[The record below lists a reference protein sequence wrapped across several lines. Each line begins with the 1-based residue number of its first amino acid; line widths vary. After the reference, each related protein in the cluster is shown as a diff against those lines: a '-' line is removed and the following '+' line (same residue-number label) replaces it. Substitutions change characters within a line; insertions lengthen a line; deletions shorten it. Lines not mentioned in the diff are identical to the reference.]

1 MYLVEFAVSSFLIAF
16 CSSMWKLEEGFQA
29 LNFPVPECSLLS
41 IQWPA
46 YVDKKEGNVKWRQKV
61 KVEICRDGLNKFQN
75 LIRIGLNRLP
85 DSEIRF
91 LNPVPEIQSPKSGPR
106 NPVPEIRSP
115 KSSPRTGFWS
125 PALVTPRPTKDF
137 KRRWLSHRV
146 VKGNDLAR
154 STCT

>member
-61 KVEICRDGLNKFQN
+61 KVEICRDGLNKFQH
-75 LIRIGLNRLP
+75 LIRIGLNRFP
-85 DSEIRF
+85 DSEIR
-91 LNPVPEIQSPKSGPR
+91 SPKFGPR

-115 KSSPRTGFWS
+115 KSGPRNPVPEPVFEVQLWLPQGQSETLRGDD
-125 PALVTPRPTKDF
+125 LVRE
-137 KRRWLSHRV
+137 L
-146 VKGNDLAR
+146 
-154 STCT
+154 

>member
-1 MYLVEFAVSSFLIAF
+1 MYMYLVEFAVSSSLIAF

-61 KVEICRDGLNKFQN
+61 KVEICRDGLNKSQN

-91 LNPVPEIQSPKSGPR
+91 LNPVPEIRSPKSGPR
-106 NPVPEIRSP
+106 NPVPE
-115 KSSPRTGFWS
+115 
-125 PALVTPRPTKDF
+125 PAFEVRPWLAQGQSETLRGDDLVRE
-137 KRRWLSHRV
+137 L
-146 VKGNDLAR
+146 
-154 STCT
+154 

>member
-1 MYLVEFAVSSFLIAF
+1 MYMYLVEFAVSSSLIAF

-41 IQWPA
+41 IQWPEF
-46 YVDKKEGNVKWRQKV
+46 YVDKKEGNAKWRQKV
-61 KVEICRDGLNKFQN
+61 KVEICRDGLNKSQN
-75 LIRIGLNRLP
+75 LIRIGLNRFP

-91 LNPVPEIQSPKSGPR
+91 L

-125 PALVTPRPTKDF
+125 TALVTPRPIRDF
-137 KRRWLSHRV
+137 KRRWLSQRV
-146 VKGNDLAR
+146 VKGNDLAGC
-154 STCT
+154 TCT

>member
-61 KVEICRDGLNKFQN
+61 KVEICRDGLNKFQH
-75 LIRIGLNRLP
+75 LIRIGLNRFP
-85 DSEIRF
+85 DSEIR
-91 LNPVPEIQSPKSGPR
+91 SPKSGPR

-115 KSSPRTGFWS
+115 KSGPRNPVPEPVFEVQLWLPQGQS
-125 PALVTPRPTKDF
+125 EALRGD
-137 KRRWLSHRV
+137 
-146 VKGNDLAR
+146 DLVR
-154 STCT
+154 EL

>member
-1 MYLVEFAVSSFLIAF
+1 MYMYLVEFAVSSSLIAF

-41 IQWPA
+41 IQWPEF
-46 YVDKKEGNVKWRQKV
+46 YVDKKEGNAKWRQKV
-61 KVEICRDGLNKFQN
+61 KVEICRDGLNKFQH
-75 LIRIGLNRLP
+75 LIRIGLNRFP
-85 DSEIRF
+85 DSEIR
-91 LNPVPEIQSPKSGPR
+91 SPKSGPR

-154 STCT
+154 STRT

>member
-61 KVEICRDGLNKFQN
+61 KVEISVHLYISLLLLYVFTWHY
-75 LIRIGLNRLP
+75 LP
-85 DSEIRF
+85 FYRHMLVTGWKEENIQG
-91 LNPVPEIQSPKSGPR
+91 PESSGPG
-106 NPVPEIRSP
+106 SP
-115 KSSPRTGFWS
+115 LLTFTSNC
-125 PALVTPRPTKDF
+125 
-137 KRRWLSHRV
+137 KRQSKMMRRRIPLGITRCMYILLSHCLLQLS
-146 VKGNDLAR
+146 D
-154 STCT
+154 